1 MTCIM
6 RFKRPYISISMCHMV
21 AFWPKNFTQDCFLRF
36 ALILCVGATQC
47 VSNTSGGVEGGD
59 YFLLKLALIV
69 WPPKINIPTCNNID
83 IKAFLATPVYSIVEL
98 FTSIGSF
105 THAHNVL
112 YMLFLASCIHSLKK
126 SQ

>member
-1 MTCIM
+1 
-6 RFKRPYISISMCHMV
+6 MV
-21 AFWPKNFTQDCFLRF
+21 RANRMAPKNIT
-36 ALILCVGATQC
+36 
-47 VSNTSGGVEGGD
+47 
-59 YFLLKLALIV
+59 
-69 WPPKINIPTCNNID
+69 TCNNIG
-83 IKAFLATPVYSIVEL
+83 IKAFLATPVYSIVELL